1 MAAIAFEDVNKVYP
15 DGTAAVAGLDL
26 EIPDGEF
33 AILVG
38 PSGSGKSTALRMV
51 AGLEEVTAGT
61 IRIGARD
68 VTDVAPKDRDI
79 AMVFQSYALY
89 PHMSVADNMGFALRM
104 AGEGKASIRP
114 RVGGVADRL
123 GIGELLHRR
132 PRALSGGQRQ
142 RVALGRAIV
151 REPAAFLMDE
161 PLSNLDAK
169 LRVEMRAYIARLHQE
184 LGTTV
189 LYVTHDQV
197 EAMTMGDRVAVMRDG
212 RLEQVDTPQALY
224 DRPANLFVAA
234 FIGSPAMNLVRGR
247 LDYGAEAVVLQL
259 GGHALVVPPDV
270 ALRAEGRDQVIVG
283 IRPEALDHTRQ
294 NGADAQTLELPVVL
308 AESLGSDTLV
318 HLELDADGVVAP
330 DVEIELAADDGGVA
344 IAERTATLLTA
355 RLPPHTRAVPGRVL
369 PVRVDVRALHFFDPE
384 TERAL

>member
-1 MAAIAFEDVNKVYP
+1 MAGIAFEGVSKVFA
-15 DGTAAVAGLDL
+15 DGTTAVADLDL
-26 EIPDGEF
+26 EIGDGEF

-68 VTDVAPKDRDI
+68 VTDAAPRDRDI

-89 PHMSVADNMGFALRM
+89 PHMSVEGNMGFALRM
-104 AGEGKASIRP
+104 AGEGKQSIRA
-114 RVGGVADRL
+114 RVAAAGDRL
-123 GIGELLHRR
+123 GIGDLLHRR

-151 REPAAFLMDE
+151 REPRAFLMDE

-212 RLEQVDTPQALY
+212 RLEQVDAPQALY

-234 FIGSPAMNLVRGR
+234 FIGSPAMNLARGR
-247 LDYGAEAVVLQL
+247 LEDDDGRLVLWL
-259 GGHALVVPPDV
+259 GPHALELPPDV
-270 ALRAEGRDQVIVG
+270 AARLRARDGREVIVG

-294 NGADAQTLELPVVL
+294 TDGAVLELRVAL
-308 AESLGSDTLV
+308 TESLGSDTLV
-318 HLELDADGVVAP
+318 QLEVEAEPIVAP
-330 DVEIELAADDGGVA
+330 DVERELAESGVA
-344 IAERTATLLTA
+344 VAERPTTVITA
-355 RLPPHTRAVPGRVL
+355 RLPPHTPAVPGRVL
-369 PVRVDVRALHFFDPE
+369 PVRVDTRSLHFFDPE
-384 TERAL
+384 TELAL